1 MTGEPDRSPSLNPLA
16 GSLGAG
22 LPFAVGEEFGDTSML
37 DLIIHITQVN
47 KKYWQEF
54 SATSPGGIEFAGY
67 LCRQES
73 EKLGMLAVTRL
84 DGTERLEFIY
94 AMPKIPYPY
103 VRDRKGEARLVIPL
117 PQNAVEAR
125 FNVKLDGTC
134 IIYYPLTDPQG
145 NVLEVVPRTRLQ
157 PVLTRSRWGDWEAL
171 VKEAMPDQRPIHRAV
186 RDQKTVLCFE
196 LWGYRNPH
204 LVSYDTPL
212 ALTLHSGVRN
222 KRLVSHRLLAD
233 IARRYGLSLIE
244 SIAAVSLDEAGLA
257 RAYREL
263 QERMEA
269 RNRSAGEN
277 VYVEEGAI
285 LVLSTPETATYY
297 KCLDGRSLVLTKQGW
312 KSISSIVSRRQEIEV
327 ATVERNGRYGWHKI
341 TGWHRNLIGGRRM
354 MRVGLKHARRCSNG
368 FKGVNVTTDHL
379 FLTKS
384 GYKMAGALTTQDWIV
399 TGEIAPNPKQMEL
412 IDGMLLGDAS
422 IPRSGS
428 RIRFAHADHEYA
440 RLKEKALG
448 SLVSS
453 SRVQIRRGKY
463 AYNLGSRDTYEVDL
477 KALIWT
483 RQQKERWYPHGKK
496 RVPRDLVLSDLTL
509 AVWYLD
515 DGGLSDKHAVFATNA
530 FEKDDVEW
538 LSGLLRARGLENKVT
553 AQNTICLSNAATEIL
568 MTWIG
573 PYIPPCM
580 RRKVLENAAEF
591 NEELWDLGDP
601 IPGYDTPVFGP
612 PTTPTY
618 ERSVYCI
625 DVDQTGNFVTS
636 AGVVHNCKPP
646 SIEEVHWAVGR
657 TISKEIVRQA
667 LFKMTENGYD
677 FEAGRVEDL
686 MAELEKDFQRPH
698 VEGQEDLIRRVW
710 VEYIVELQR
719 KEWLRHLVEASG
731 IDPRETVQLMRH
743 LSQRYPKK
751 EMRWVYNTVRALYG
765 LEK

>member
-1 MTGEPDRSPSLNPLA
+1 
-16 GSLGAG
+16 
-22 LPFAVGEEFGDTSML
+22 
-37 DLIIHITQVN
+37 
-47 KKYWQEF
+47 
-54 SATSPGGIEFAGY
+54 
-67 LCRQES
+67 
-73 EKLGMLAVTRL
+73 
-84 DGTERLEFIY
+84 
-94 AMPKIPYPY
+94 
-103 VRDRKGEARLVIPL
+103 
-117 PQNAVEAR
+117 
-125 FNVKLDGTC
+125 
-134 IIYYPLTDPQG
+134 
-145 NVLEVVPRTRLQ
+145 
-157 PVLTRSRWGDWEAL
+157 
-171 VKEAMPDQRPIHRAV
+171 
-186 RDQKTVLCFE
+186 
-196 LWGYRNPH
+196 
-204 LVSYDTPL
+204 
-212 ALTLHSGVRN
+212 
-222 KRLVSHRLLAD
+222 
-233 IARRYGLSLIE
+233 
-244 SIAAVSLDEAGLA
+244 
-257 RAYREL
+257 
-263 QERMEA
+263 MEA
-269 RNRSAGEN
+269 RNRAAGED

-285 LVLSTPETATYY
+285 LVLSTPKTATYY

-327 ATVERNGRYGWHKI
+327 ATVERNGRYGWRKI

-354 MRVGLKHARRCSNG
+354 KRVGLKHARRCGNG

-384 GYKMAGALTTQDWIV
+384 GYKMAGALTAQDWIV
-399 TGEIAPNPKQMEL
+399 TGEIAPNPRQMEL

-453 SRVQIRRGKY
+453 SRVQRRYGKY

-530 FEKDDVEW
+530 FEKEDVEW

-553 AQNTICLSNAATEIL
+553 TQNTISLSNAATEIL

-580 RRKVLENAAEF
+580 RRKALENAGEF
-591 NEELWDLGDP
+591 NEELWNLGDP

-646 SIEEVHWAVGR
+646 SIEEVHWAVDQA
-657 TISKEIVRQA
+657 ISKEIIRQA
-667 LFKMTENGYD
+667 L
-677 FEAGRVEDL
+677 
-686 MAELEKDFQRPH
+686 
-698 VEGQEDLIRRVW
+698 
-710 VEYIVELQR
+710 
-719 KEWLRHLVEASG
+719 
-731 IDPRETVQLMRH
+731 
-743 LSQRYPKK
+743 
-751 EMRWVYNTVRALYG
+751 
-765 LEK
+765 